1 MPHPSSPTAP
11 SQPSP
16 LLALLAAAIV
26 KSFDPSWLSR
36 PVSELAED
44 VGIRADR
51 VSRLKKKLLGS
62 LEKLLSRA
70 STRGRKKRRRP
81 SKRERRLLRLE
92 ALLDVSREVIRLGG
106 VTKRRAQDFL
116 VAARD
121 RLGREHGISFAE
133 FCRALGLAER
143 TVRYWAKREVAL
155 PKPEEVPEP
164 PPEPGDRRVGRFDL
178 AVTLPGL
185 QAMGDT
191 TNLSLFGVPLKVVA
205 LQDPG
210 ARHERPW
217 EAFAVD
223 TEENHQVVIDVVT
236 AALAGKPGTQLL
248 FDQGTPYM
256 AEATKDAL
264 EELGLFHEPQKEGT
278 PTEKATLERS
288 FGIVKRCLAPIFAL
302 TDKLAALLPALKDEA
317 LAKAVGR
324 LLLAAYLH
332 VYVTASRV
340 RETSRPDDPQVL
352 EAIAV
357 AQRDKAVAEHRS
369 AKLLLEAIFDRHGF
383 EGSKRDFVRAHRY
396 HFIQDIEEAERRLAR
411 QATRG
416 RIHKWEPY
424 FAGILHNVREE
435 RCAERERQVERE
447 RRGARERSEAER
459 ACRERNAHEAALKED
474 PARRIAEGLSFVALQ
489 YRRRTDDL
497 FNNGVGAGTRQI
509 REGFEAIAGQAP
521 GALLDHAE
529 RGWRTF
535 EAGVEDPRPLAAVRG
550 VFERLLAEAENAAPS
565 PDDSTSAI
573 LWPGSHPNKN
583 PRPPPDD
590 GLRNSAATS
599 GPT

>member
-16 LLALLAAAIV
+16 LLALLAASVV
-26 KSFDPSWLSR
+26 KSFDPAWLSR
-36 PVSELAED
+36 PVSELAGD

-70 STRGRKKRRRP
+70 STRGRKKRRKP
-81 SKRERRLLRLE
+81 SKKELRLLRLQ
-92 ALLDVSREVIRLGG
+92 ALLDVSREVLRLGG
-106 VTKRRAQDFL
+106 VKKRRAQDFL

-121 RLGREHGISFAE
+121 RLKREQEISSAD
-133 FCRALGLAER
+133 FCRALGLSER
-143 TVRYWAKREVAL
+143 TVRYWAKRGVAM
-155 PKPEEVPEP
+155 PKQEEVPEP
-164 PPEPGDRRVGRFDL
+164 PPEPGDRRIGRFDL

-191 TNLSLFGVPLKVVA
+191 TSLSLFGVPLKVVA

-217 EAFAVD
+217 EDFAVD

-236 AALAGKPGTQLL
+236 AALEGKRGTQVI

-256 AEATKDAL
+256 AAATKDAL
-264 EELGLFHEPQKEGT
+264 EELGLFHEPQKEGA

-288 FGIVKRCLAPIFAL
+288 FGIVKRCLAPLFGL

-324 LLLAAYLH
+324 LFLAAYLH

-340 RETSRPDDPQVL
+340 RETGRTDDPQVL
-352 EAIAV
+352 EAIAE
-357 AQRDKAVAEHRS
+357 AQREKAVAEHRS

-396 HFIQDIEEAERRLAR
+396 HFIEDIEEAERRLAR
-411 QATRG
+411 QATRS
-416 RIHKWEPY
+416 RILHWERY
-424 FAGILHNVREE
+424 FAGILHNVREG
-435 RCAERERQVERE
+435 RRKERE
-447 RRGARERSEAER
+447 RRASLKRRAVRERSEAER
-459 ACRERNAHEAALKED
+459 ARRERDAHEADLKED
-474 PARRIAEGLSFVALQ
+474 PARRIAEGLSVVAGQ
-489 YRRRTDDL
+489 YRKATDNL
-497 FNNGVGAGTRQI
+497 FNDGVGPGTRQI
-509 REGFEAIAGQAP
+509 REGFEAIAGRAP
-521 GALLDHAE
+521 GALFDHAE
-529 RGWRTF
+529 RGWRNF
-535 EAGVEDPRPLAAVRG
+535 ETGVENRRSIAAVRR
-550 VFERLLAEAENAAPS
+550 VFERLLAEAKNAAPF

-590 GLRNSAATS
+590 GLRNSAAGS
-599 GPT
+599 GET